1 MPIDNKKKYEI
12 FRGLAQA
19 AADGYDG
26 AYDSDGK
33 SIKIGLRREK
43 RDPVLE
49 RERVLMDGFNIS
61 FYGDLVCVKYHS
73 EVLLKELHQ
82 SNRFE
87 SEVEQSIADIVKFL
101 QKRYKEITGKGI
113 RMSPV
118 DEVDIQ
124 AESMNR
130 IRSWIRAKRHFKV
143 AGLKKEPDNFEE
155 YDPETKIRNITK
167 KFLSL
172 R

>member
-43 RDPVLE
+43 RDSILE

-87 SEVEQSIADIVKFL
+87 SEVEQSIADIVQFL
-101 QKRYKEITGKGI
+101 LY
-113 RMSPV
+113 
-118 DEVDIQ
+118 
-124 AESMNR
+124 N
-130 IRSWIRAKRHFKV
+130 
-143 AGLKKEPDNFEE
+143 
-155 YDPETKIRNITK
+155 Y
-167 KFLSL
+167 SL
-172 R
+172 RG